1 VHRVLAAVLAGL
13 AVGCAGGCTAGPQ
26 SDFDEIRERLK
37 DPAQVFPAFQEL
49 VRAGEYGR
57 AHALL
62 APGARRGLPYE
73 AFYLAF
79 TAFEA
84 PRRMIL
90 TARVRE
96 AAPGRVR
103 IGGEEFGTDRELRLV
118 AAGEFWTLDLG
129 ESDVEYFKGRALAW
143 FRRQVRSADGW
154 HFAYPPDW
162 TYAPAGRR

>member
-1 VHRVLAAVLAGL
+1 VLRVLAAVLAGV
-13 AVGCAGGCTAGPQ
+13 AVGCAAGTQ
-26 SDFDEIRERLK
+26 ADFDEIRERLK

-49 VRAGEYGR
+49 VRSGDYGR

-62 APGARRGLPYE
+62 SPAARRGLPYE

-96 AAPGRVR
+96 AGPGRLK
-103 IGGEEFGTDRELRLV
+103 IGGAEFGTDRELKL
-118 AAGEFWTLDLG
+118 ASYAGLWTLDLA
-129 ESDVEYFKGRALAW
+129 EEDVEYFKGRALAW

-162 TYAPAGRR
+162 NYAPTGRR